1 MQLEKYHAL
10 GNDYLVLDSR
20 NHPDLLNTEQ
30 IKLLCH
36 RNFGFGSDG
45 MLYGPIYEDNKLKVR
60 IYNPD
65 GSEAEKSGNGVRI
78 FSKYL
83 KDFGYITNDQFT
95 LSTLGGDVEVQYLS
109 PNGEKMRVL
118 MGKTTC
124 LSSLLPAT
132 GKEREIINE
141 EMIFNNQ
148 KYSVTCVSIGNPHC
162 VIPMK
167 LISKELV
174 TKLGPYVENSTNFPN
189 RINMQLLEVIDRSHI
204 NIEIYERG
212 AGYTLASGSSSC
224 AAATAAYRLGLVD
237 SKVIVHMPGGD
248 LLIEI
253 LPDSSVYMTGDVKRI
268 GTFILS
274 EDFFHELIN

>member
-1 MQLEKYHAL
+1 
-10 GNDYLVLDSR
+10 
-20 NHPDLLNTEQ
+20 
-30 IKLLCH
+30 
-36 RNFGFGSDG
+36 
-45 MLYGPIYEDNKLKVR
+45 
-60 IYNPD
+60 
-65 GSEAEKSGNGVRI
+65 
-78 FSKYL
+78 
-83 KDFGYITNDQFT
+83 
-95 LSTLGGDVEVQYLS
+95 
-109 PNGEKMRVL
+109 MRVL

-132 GKEREIINE
+132 GKERELINE